1 MIMMKRGNSIMNDLD
16 FLFKTYISA
25 TNGDN
30 KAKWKIVEYY
40 MDYIEFVSDGNDDI
54 KHTIIVTLFDLFDS
68 LNYGFDKFFKEIN

>member
-1 MIMMKRGNSIMNDLD
+1 MNDLD

-25 TNGDN
+25 TNSDN

-40 MDYIEFVSDGNDDI
+40 MDYIDFVSDGNDDI